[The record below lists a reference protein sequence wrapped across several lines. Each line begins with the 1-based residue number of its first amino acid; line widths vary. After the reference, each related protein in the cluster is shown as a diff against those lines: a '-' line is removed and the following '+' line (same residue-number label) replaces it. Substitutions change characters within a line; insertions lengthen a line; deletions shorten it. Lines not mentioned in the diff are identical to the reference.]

1 MFGKKKM
8 KVVVEMIPTEGKF
21 SSKEVEV
28 SADATVEDA
37 LKAAGIDPKNKN
49 FQVDY
54 TVAKLDDKIA
64 DHRKKVVV
72 TATEKGERKRAPA
85 PPPRIA
91 ATERVSGS

>member
-8 KVVVEMIPTEGKF
+8 KVVVEMIPTEGQF
-21 SSKEVEV
+21 TSKEVEV
-28 SADATVEDA
+28 PADATVEDA

-49 FQVDY
+49 FEVDSK
-54 TVAKLDDKIA
+54 VAKLDAKIA
-64 DHRKKVVV
+64 DHCNKPVV
-72 TATEKGERKRAPA
+72 TAREKGKHREAP

>member
-21 SSKEVEV
+21 TTKEVEV
-28 SADATVEDA
+28 SADATVEEA

-49 FQVDY
+49 FEVDGK
-54 TVAKLDDKIA
+54 VVKPDDKIV
-64 DHRKKVVV
+64 DQRRKPVV
-72 TATEKGERKRAPA
+72 TAREKGEYAIP
-85 PPPRIA
+85 PPPRVA